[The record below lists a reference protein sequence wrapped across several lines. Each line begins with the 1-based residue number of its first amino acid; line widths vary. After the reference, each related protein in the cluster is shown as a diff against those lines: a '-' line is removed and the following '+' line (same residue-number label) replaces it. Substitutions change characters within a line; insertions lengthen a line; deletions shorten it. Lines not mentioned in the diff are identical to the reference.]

1 MSIFDEPKIDCHAHI
16 LNPAKFAYDPNN
28 RFHPSAGEIGTVEQ
42 LGHVMQTYGVKHVLL
57 VQPNS
62 GYGADNSY
70 LLDAIAKGE
79 GRFKGISHIPND
91 VDIATLKELK
101 QQGILGAAINPTFD
115 GLDHFRDARGLLE
128 KLAELDMFANIQ
140 VQNDDLLMFMPWL
153 EEIPVKVLIDHCGRP
168 TPGSSLDHPGFWALM
183 DLAETKRACIKI
195 SGFAKFSRQSYPFK
209 DIQPY
214 VRAIIDAYTPE
225 RCLWASDW
233 PFLRPPERQD
243 YGPLI
248 KLAETFFP
256 YADDRK
262 AVFWDNPCRLFGFGK

>member
-1 MSIFDEPKIDCHAHI
+1 MSIFDESKIDCHAHI
-16 LNPAKFAYDPNN
+16 LDPMKFPYDPDN
-28 RFHPSAGEIGTVEQ
+28 RFHPSGGEIGTVEQ
-42 LGHVMQTYGVKHVLL
+42 LGQVMQTYGVEHVLL

-70 LLDAIAKGE
+70 LLDAIEKGE
-79 GRFKGISHIPND
+79 GRFKGIAHIPND
-91 VDIATLKELK
+91 VDIAMLKGLKER
-101 QQGILGAAINPTFD
+101 GVLGAAINPTFD
-115 GLDHFRDARGLLE
+115 GLEHFRNAQGLFE

-168 TPGSSLDHPGFWALM
+168 TSGASLDHPGFWALLN
-183 DLAETKRACIKI
+183 LAETKRAHVKI
-195 SGFAKFSRQSYPFK
+195 SGFAKFSNESYPFK
-209 DIQPY
+209 DIHPY

-248 KLAETFFP
+248 QLAETFFP
-256 YADDRK
+256 DEAERR
-262 AVFWDNPCRLFGFGK
+262 AVFWDNPCRLFGFGD

>member
-1 MSIFDEPKIDCHAHI
+1 MSVFDEPKIDCHAHV
-16 LNPAKFAYDPNN
+16 LNPAKFPYGENIK
-28 RFHPSAGEIGTVEQ
+28 FHPAAGEIGTVEQ
-42 LGHVMQTYGVKHVLL
+42 LEQVMQTYGVKHVLL

-62 GYGADNSY
+62 GYGPDNSY
-70 LLDAIAKGE
+70 LLDAIKNGG
-79 GRFKGISHIPND
+79 GRFKGIAHIRND
-91 VDIATLKELK
+91 IDIDTLQQLKE
-101 QQGILGAAINPTFD
+101 QGVLGAAFNATFD
-115 GLDHFRDARGLLE
+115 GLEPFRNPQGLLE

-153 EEIPVKVLIDHCGRP
+153 EGIPVKVLIDHCGRP
-168 TPGSSLDHPGFWALM
+168 TAGSSLDHPGFLALLN
-183 DLAETKRACIKI
+183 LAETKRAHVKI
-195 SGFAKFSRQSYPFK
+195 SGFAKFSQHSYPFD

-214 VRAIIDAYTPE
+214 VRAIIDAYTPG

-256 YADDRK
+256 NADDRR
-262 AVFWDNPCRLFGFGK
+262 AVFWENPCNLFGFGT